1 MRINKRN
8 SCRFVGAAIAG
19 VALLVASMAVAA
31 ADTVR
36 FSVPPWPGAQ
46 VKAELASQIVE
57 ALGYDTE
64 INAVAPTLAI
74 KAVSNGDVDV
84 LLDVWIPS
92 QQSTLEAVQD
102 DGHIDVVNTNLDD
115 ALYGIVV
122 PDYVWEAGVHSIA
135 DLAEHADQFGSVVYG
150 IDAGSDGN
158 LIVKDAVKDN
168 TYDLQGWR
176 VSPSTTAGMLAQE
189 DKKIRN
195 DEWIAFLGW
204 RPHWMNIEYDLKYLD
219 DPEGIWG
226 SDYLIYTI
234 ANKDFLADD
243 PNMKRFFEQFEMDA
257 EAQGSWILEYG
268 LNEVDIDE
276 VAKDW

>member
-1 MRINKRN
+1 
-8 SCRFVGAAIAG
+8 
-19 VALLVASMAVAA
+19 
-31 ADTVR
+31 
-36 FSVPPWPGAQ
+36 AQ
-46 VKAELASQIVE
+46 A
-57 ALGYDTE
+57 
-64 INAVAPTLAI
+64 
-74 KAVSNGDVDV
+74 
-84 LLDVWIPS
+84 
-92 QQSTLEAVQD
+92 
-102 DGHIDVVNTNLDD
+102 
-115 ALYGIVV
+115 
-122 PDYVWEAGVHSIA
+122 
-135 DLAEHADQFGSVVYG
+135 
-150 IDAGSDGN
+150 
-158 LIVKDAVKDN
+158 
-168 TYDLQGWR
+168 
-176 VSPSTTAGMLAQE
+176 

-276 VAKDW
+276 VAKDWITAHKDTVDEWLEGVETVDGDSAVEAIDAAFPAGE